1 MKRTEEVISANERLR
16 EARKIRGWTQS
27 DLAEKLGTTP
37 LAVSRWESGGV
48 FPHPHFRKK
57 LCELFDKSPHE
68 LGLVREGGEDEDPVR
83 PGSLFPFNEPLL
95 NAEELYGRR
104 RESHK
109 AFDRIYHKAS
119 TSIVGARRIGKTWF
133 LKYLRLTADKE
144 LGARFHIGYLDAML
158 PSCWTV
164 AGFAAEALKQLG
176 RAPAPGRCTGLLDL
190 QEGIEAL
197 AVKRLIPVLC
207 IDRFES
213 FTRDSQE
220 FGFDFY
226 HGLRALAQVADF
238 VLVVTSKKPLYEVVG
253 REGETSGFCNIFEQ
267 VMLAPFSV
275 GETEQFIHEKSLKAG
290 FTTEECDYLWRY
302 GREGKE
308 DLWLPVRLQLAGK
321 LLLEEKEQNPAAP
334 LHRSRFEQH
343 FADAYQGMGS

>member
-1 MKRTEEVISANERLR
+1 MKRTEEEVSANDRLR
-16 EARKIRGWTQS
+16 EARKSQGWTQS

-57 LCELFDKSPHE
+57 LCALFGKSPHE
-68 LGLVREGGEDEDPVR
+68 LGLLREGGEDEEPLR

-104 RESHK
+104 RESHTV
-109 AFDRIYHKAS
+109 FDRIYHNAS
-119 TSIVGARRIGKTWF
+119 TSVVGARRIGKTWL
-133 LKYLRLTADKE
+133 LKYLRLAADKE

-176 RAPAPGRCTGLLDL
+176 QAPAPRECTGLLAL
-190 QEGIEAL
+190 QEGLETL
-197 AVKRLIPVLC
+197 AAKRLIPVLC

-213 FTRDSQE
+213 FTRDRQE

-226 HGLRALAQVADF
+226 HGLRALTQVADF

-253 REGETSGFCNIFEQ
+253 REGETSGFYNIFEQ
-267 VMLAPFSV
+267 VMLPPFSFS
-275 GETEQFIHEKSLKAG
+275 ETEQFIQEKSLKAG
-290 FTTEECDYLWRY
+290 FSSEGRDYLWRY
-302 GREGKE
+302 GREGE
-308 DLWLPVRLQLAGK
+308 ERLWLPVRLQLAGK
-321 LLLEEKEQNPAAP
+321 LLLEEKEQDSEAP
-334 LHRSRFEQH
+334 PHRSRFEQR
-343 FADAYQGMGS
+343 FVAAYQGMVS